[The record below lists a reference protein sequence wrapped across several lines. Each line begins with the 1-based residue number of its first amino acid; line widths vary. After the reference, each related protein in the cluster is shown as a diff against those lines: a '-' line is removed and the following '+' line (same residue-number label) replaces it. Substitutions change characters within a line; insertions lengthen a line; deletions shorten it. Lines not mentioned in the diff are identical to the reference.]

1 MTKTVT
7 LNGTL
12 KGAMVGAPLI
22 FINNEDG
29 KEYRTLSNIKSIKTL
44 DKKIRV
50 ITDDG
55 AAYFVDK

>member
-1 MTKTVT
+1 MAKT

-29 KEYRTLSNIKSIKTL
+29 KEYRTLANIKSVETL
-44 DKKIRV
+44 GKKVRV
-50 ITDDG
+50 TTEDG
-55 AAYFVDK
+55 VSYLVNK

>member
-1 MTKTVT
+1 MAKT

-29 KEYRTLSNIKSIKTL
+29 KEYRTLANIKSVKTL
-44 DKKIRV
+44 GKKVRV
-50 ITDDG
+50 TTEDG
-55 AAYFVDK
+55 VSYLVNK

>member
-1 MTKTVT
+1 MAKAET

-22 FINNEDG
+22 FINNENG
-29 KEYRTLSNIKSIKTL
+29 KEYRTLANIKSIR
-44 DKKIRV
+44 DFGKKIRV
-50 ITDDG
+50 VTDDG